1 MVKRSRSHL
10 MLRVICCR
18 FKDTFLYTCRPSGNE
33 GCHAVASTTRSYRR
47 IMGSR
52 AQLAP
57 TEEVCLN
64 LGKHRFQVMGSR
76 AQLAPTEE
84 ATIASKAVTPIAN
97 REHSSLLQKS
107 TEELWDREH
116 SSLLQKSYGIASTA
130 RSYNV

>member
-1 MVKRSRSHL
+1 MR
-10 MLRVICCR
+10 
-18 FKDTFLYTCRPSGNE
+18 
-33 GCHAVASTTRSYRR
+33 
-47 IMGSR
+47 SR

-107 TEELWDREH
+107 
-116 SSLLQKSYGIASTA
+116 YGIASTA
-130 RSYNV
+130 RSYRRVMGSRAQLAPTMCEGFARIKDAET